1 MASPADPKPVSAF
14 TATGITIP
22 RLLD

>member
-14 TATGITIP
+14 TATGIANP